1 MDKKIYNEE
10 VNSKQI
16 EDYLGEKYRGSTILV
31 NGPFGVGKTTVVN
44 KILEKYNKKSIL
56 KLKSYTPL
64 TKKTYMEFLSDE
76 LYFKNI
82 KVFLIWSLIYF
93 IFIMLL
99 SLFVHPDMD
108 VVFPIVIKNSGK
120 ILTLHL
126 NFIIGVLRFTAT
138 VIFFTIGFKYISL
151 LFCKVFNLDGHSVLD
166 KFVKKKLQRYKFIVL
181 DDFDRFISKQYYDE
195 CIALLQYVKDCVS
208 EKDNA
213 IVLVIGDL
221 DKINALADD
230 KMFFKKYYN
239 YTVNFKNQYDI
250 IRSILKDK
258 NLEDAFDIFTYCGI
272 TDIRVVEDFVDAS
285 DKYIQNIYKCLS
297 TNDSAS
303 LFDTSSPLQEQYI
316 NIKQLCLLFLKA
328 SAPEYLTMAYGNNYD
343 NWYQALHDTWNIEK
357 INVGT
362 GNTFDIRITTDAD
375 LKAAN
380 LSNQRVPYINVY
392 IVSFLYNLLQYRN
405 LRNSEIVHHLELENN
420 NNPTF
425 LWDRNLTKYQI
436 SNNMEFDIL
445 RIIILILYF
454 ASTERNKYIKFWQ
467 FMFENNNYIGCGV
480 ENVDTYVDVIKARI
494 KELVSDRTNTFNDKI
509 IEKINDKLNKLRYNI
524 KTRLLDYS
532 ILTMNLELYES
543 VFKTLR
549 DDLRPQDLLF
559 NISSDYVGAL
569 AIGMTS
575 NQKNNF
581 LTKIKQKDL
590 YY

>member
-1 MDKKIYNEE
+1 MNKKIYDEE

-16 EDYLGEKYRGSTILV
+16 EGYLEEKYRGSTILV
-31 NGPFGVGKTTVVN
+31 NGPFGAGKTTVVN
-44 KILEKYNKKSIL
+44 KILEKYNKKTIL
-56 KLKSYTPL
+56 KMRSYTPL
-64 TKKTYMEFLSDE
+64 SKKTYMEFLSDE

-82 KVFLIWSLIYF
+82 KLFLIWSLIF
-93 IFIMLL
+93 SIFIMLL

-120 ILTLHL
+120 TLTLHL
-126 NFIIGVLRFTAT
+126 DFIIGVTRITAT
-138 VIFFTIGFKYISL
+138 ALFFIFGFKYISL
-151 LFCKVFNLDGHSVLD
+151 LFCKVFNLDSHSVLD
-166 KFVKKKLQRYKFIVL
+166 KFVKKKLQRYQFIVL

-208 EKDNA
+208 EKNNA

-221 DKINALADD
+221 DKINELADD
-230 KMFFKKYYN
+230 KNFFKKYYN
-239 YTVNFKNQYDI
+239 YTVNFKSQYDI

-258 NLEDAFDIFTYCGI
+258 NLEDAFFIFTEFGI

-303 LFDTSSPLQEQYI
+303 LFDTRYSLPEPYI

-328 SAPEYLTMAYGNNYD
+328 SAPEYLPKGLANNYD

-362 GNTFDIRITTDAD
+362 ANTFDIKITTDAD

-380 LSNQRVPYINVY
+380 LSNQQVPYINVY
-392 IVSFLYNLLQYRN
+392 NVSFLYNLLQYRN
-405 LRNSEIVHHLELENN
+405 LRNGEIVHHLELENN

-425 LWDRNLTKYQI
+425 LWDRNLTKYEI

-454 ASTERNKYIKFWQ
+454 ASTERNEYIKFWQ

-480 ENVDTYVDVIKARI
+480 ENVDTYVDVIKVRI
-494 KELVSDRTNTFNDKI
+494 KELVSDRPYGFNDKI
-509 IEKINDKLNKLRYNI
+509 IEKINDKLNKLRHNI
-524 KTRLLDYS
+524 KKRLLDYS

-543 VFKTLR
+543 VFITLR
-549 DDLRPQDLLF
+549 DDLIPEDLLF
-559 NISSDYVGAL
+559 NISCDYVGAL
-569 AIGMTS
+569 STSMTG